1 MKVSYLK
8 KEDARGIG
16 LVYFRNNEGH
26 TALHIAV
33 EKGHLSFVTL
43 LLEKHANV
51 LMRDNYKRT
60 AIHLAAKNQHK
71 KLLETLL
78 SHCSGRRRKYVPP
91 NQDSAYSYHFHPG
104 GSDQDSVQPYGS
116 GPVRFRRSVPFRYYD
131 VVLDGE
137 FTNEFCIPYSRWLA
151 PDIPDQNGRTALHLA
166 TIESET
172 DDIISTLLENGAD
185 VNARDSYE
193 QTALHLA
200 VKGNKTEAIVSCL
213 LSGGADPNIKDAE
226 GNTAVC
232 YWTEKTDIKII
243 LKIFAAGA
251 SIGGLVNERLETA
264 LQSAVRYNQE
274 EVVAGLLGQFTDDK
288 CHIVTK
294 LLNHGLDDLSWQYP
308 FSEGHAK
315 RLKCF
320 EDVARWL
327 AATRARVDT
336 EHDGQ
341 TALHK
346 AATRDF
352 PGIVEILVRGGADIE
367 KPYSGYTPLCRAV
380 AWSRPK
386 VAKVLIEAEANPN
399 AEYQGQ
405 SVLHLAVDETRRHET
420 EFRSVAELLVRHGA
434 DINSRYENETVLA
447 RALTNGSWNGVRGLL
462 DSGAV
467 NRSSFNGSEIVPD
480 GMTLDDYLE
489 RIDTPA
495 DISQQLREIVNGEGN
510 GGHTG

>member
-1 MKVSYLK
+1 MR
-8 KEDARGIG
+8 DARGIG
-16 LVYFRNNEGH
+16 LVYPRNNDGH

-60 AIHLAAKNQHK
+60 AIHLAAKNQQK
-71 KLLETLL
+71 ELLETLL
-78 SHCSGRRRKYVPP
+78 SRCSGRRKEYVPP
-91 NQDSAYSYHFHPG
+91 NQDLVYSSYHFHPG
-104 GSDQDSVQPYGS
+104 RIDQDSVQPYVF
-116 GPVRFRRSVPFRYYD
+116 GPGRFRHSVPFRYYD

-151 PDIPDQNGRTALHLA
+151 PDIPDQDGRTALHLA

-172 DDIISTLLENGAD
+172 DDIISTLLANDAD
-185 VNARDSYE
+185 VNARDFYN

-200 VKGNKTEAIVSCL
+200 VKGNKPKAIVSRL
-213 LSGGADPNIKDAE
+213 LSGNADPNIEDVE

-232 YWTEKTDIKII
+232 YWTEKTSVEII
-243 LKIFAAGA
+243 LELFASGA
-251 SIGGLVNERLETA
+251 SIGGLGNERLETA
-264 LQSAVRYNQE
+264 LQSAVRYNKE

-288 CHIVTK
+288 RDIVTK
-294 LLNHGLDDLSWQYP
+294 LLNHGLDDLNWQYP

-315 RLKCF
+315 RLKCI

-341 TALHK
+341 TSLHK

-367 KPYSGYTPLCRAV
+367 KPYRGYTPLCRAV
-380 AWSRPK
+380 ERRCLK
-386 VAKVLIEAEANPN
+386 VAKVLIEARANPN
-399 AEYQGQ
+399 TEYQGQ
-405 SVLHLAVDETRRHET
+405 SVLHLAVDETRGDET
-420 EFRSVAELLVRHGA
+420 EFRSVIELLVRHGA
-434 DINSRYENETVLA
+434 DVNSRYENETVLA
-447 RALTNGSWNGVRGLL
+447 RALANGSWNGVRGLL
-462 DSGAV
+462 DSEAV
-467 NRSSFNGSEIVPD
+467 NRSCFNGSEIVPD

-495 DISQQLREIVNGEGN
+495 DISQRLREIVNGEGN